1 MTEQTLAITL
11 KRSPIGRPP
20 RHRQTLKTLGL
31 TRLHQTVRHKDNAAV
46 RGMIRQVS
54 HLVEVQELILEP
66 VSTKEG

>member
-1 MTEQTLAITL
+1 MTEPKLAITL

-31 TRLHQTVRHKDNAAV
+31 TRLHKTVYHKDNPAV

-54 HLVEVQELILEP
+54 HLVEVQELSP
-66 VSTKEG
+66 RSTPGKEG